1 MIFCETDFFKGEAAG
16 DTLALGLIRKV
27 LFIVG
32 VKWHFRSLATLS
44 LLTVIPTPSYLAEGN
59 GRLSE
64 WLLSSF
70 LLIGLCNTLCLLS
83 TFAFYL
89 TGSWYIEVGLAVRLF
104 LARVTVVFSSISL
117 RSIALCRG
125 LGFCCFEYFLA
136 FKGSTRFAFRIG
148 RYRSF
153 RRRYV

>member
-1 MIFCETDFFKGEAAG
+1 MIFCEADFFKGEAPG

-32 VKWHFRSLATLS
+32 DKWHFTSLATLS
-44 LLTVIPTPSYLAEGN
+44 LLTVFPTPSCLAEGN

-70 LLIGLCNTLCLLS
+70 RLIGLCNNTLCLLS
-83 TFAFYL
+83 AFAFYL
-89 TGSWYIEVGLAVRLF
+89 IGSWYIEVGLAVRLF

-117 RSIALCRG
+117 RWTALCRG
-125 LGFCCFEYFLA
+125 LGFCCFEYFLG

-148 RYRSF
+148 L
-153 RRRYV
+153 